1 MTQAEHRAIRAAY
14 YRVSDR
20 CTCQASNLPPDKDGR
35 CLICRRPK
43 S

>member
-1 MTQAEHRAIRAAY
+1 MTQAEHRAAKVAY
-14 YRVSDR
+14 YNETGR
-20 CTCQASNLPPDKDGR
+20 CTCSASDLPPDKDGT